1 MTKSNHFKIFLK
13 LNVHNKI
20 YMENIEPNS
29 QIFDRKVKYC
39 QFRIQEAI
47 CLHDDEINR
56 FTNRLNQYKAL
67 IHETKEKIDNLSRQI
82 EEESESKQGERKRRQ
97 AELNVG
103 IARIKASHHQSLQD
117 LQKKQAEEIE
127 LIQQDFENSLN
138 TLKQTSSFQS
148 TKKIQEVE
156 SEIQKVQTQ
165 IETYKKETAKVE
177 KQSIIIEHSN
187 NEQYDGINLAV
198 IDQLQQIIKTRSEE
212 RYKSLRQSREKLA
225 TCVETIEGM
234 IRKHTIQVG
243 ELQNKLHELDEQY
256 ETDFQRLEDDQEYTL
271 RSLKSHLLE
280 AQKRTNRLLNAAKKL
295 DYENQ
300 KQLRETIKDLEGMK
314 QKCYTI
320 SEDVSGID
328 EQRMNQLKSLRSE
341 LPKLKRYQKKLD
353 EILYDKRAE
362 NEELRRDIGKFRHML
377 RFGVNPGEVIE

>member
-1 MTKSNHFKIFLK
+1 MTKSNHYKIFLK

>member
-1 MTKSNHFKIFLK
+1 
-13 LNVHNKI
+13 
-20 YMENIEPNS
+20 MENIEPNS

-353 EILYDKRAE
+353 EILDDKRAE

>member
-1 MTKSNHFKIFLK
+1 MTKSNHYKIFLK

-353 EILYDKRAE
+353 EILDDKRAE